1 MAWAIRYNTLLYRKQ
16 EVTMYIG
23 IALVAL
29 ALGYKALVDASKEKE
44 GLKILG
50 QAIGIFVILAS
61 MVGFVCGVTKC
72 IKKGCDL
79 RGKAGCPISAKA
91 NCPTSTAPPGQ

>member
-1 MAWAIRYNTLLYRKQ
+1 
-16 EVTMYIG
+16 MYIG

-29 ALGYKALVDASKEKE
+29 ALGYKVLVDASKEKE

-61 MVGFVCGVTKC
+61 VAGFVCGVTKC
-72 IKKGCDL
+72 IKKNCDKM
-79 RGKAGCPISAKA
+79 GKAGCPISAKA
-91 NCPTSTAPPGQ
+91 NCPTQGSPAGQ